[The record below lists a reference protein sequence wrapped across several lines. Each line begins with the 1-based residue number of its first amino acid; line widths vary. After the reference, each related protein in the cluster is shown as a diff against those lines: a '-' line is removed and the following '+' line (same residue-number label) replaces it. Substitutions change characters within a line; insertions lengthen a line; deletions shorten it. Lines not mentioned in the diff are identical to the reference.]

1 MRSAVLALPKASS
14 RRVVSSSASSRA
26 CLLAHAVI
34 FAIPHDIVFFD
45 TRLKK
50 KCSKYLCNILFGL
63 VYKKNGGVFD
73 LKSL

>member
-34 FAIPHDIVFFD
+34 FAIPHDIVFLIPDKKNAVNIFVIYYIWAG
-45 TRLKK
+45 LQKK
-50 KCSKYLCNILFGL
+50 KVAYLI
-63 VYKKNGGVFD
+63 
-73 LKSL
+73 

>member
-34 FAIPHDIVFFD
+34 FAIPHDIVFLIPDF
-45 TRLKK
+45 K
-50 KCSKYLCNILFGL
+50 KCSKYLCNILYLGWFT
-63 VYKKNGGVFD
+63 KKNGGVFD